1 MGKIKFSTY
10 IKQKKNKRNNAHY
23 FLRNKASCKISDRQG
38 TQSAKQKRCGEKSL
52 HIIVN
57 FYTVIQ
63 TIFPEKHSRS
73 PAAAAKL
80 LQLCLTLCDS
90 IGSSPP
96 GSSVPWIL
104 PFHSHLQCRKVSFSP
119 HPSQHLLFVDFL
131 MVAILTGVR

>member
-80 LQLCLTLCDS
+80 LQLCLTLCDP

-96 GSSVPWIL
+96 GSSVPGIL
-104 PFHSHLQCRKVSFSP
+104 QARIQFKLEWFINGPFLFLNFLSF
-119 HPSQHLLFVDFL
+119 LFLPLKIRF
-131 MVAILTGVR
+131 